1 MKRTSK
7 MVMVAVA
14 LLAGVSG
21 TAWAN
26 GTEMLPPAP
35 STYTPPPP
43 PPPPV
48 EAPAPAP
55 APVVK
60 QSNAGWY
67 ISGAVGLGLPED
79 VKAPTNDDQSDDDS
93 KVKMDSG
100 IALTGALG
108 YNFNPVRLEAEVGYH
123 DHDVSS
129 GQDIDASL
137 SLLTVMANAYYDID
151 AGSGVKPYLMGGA
164 GWGHTR
170 AKDPSHTTT
179 DDVFVWQVGAGVGAA
194 VAHNTTLDLGYRYVK
209 PDDFSVGGG
218 DKAQWAIHNIMLGL
232 RYQF

>member
-1 MKRTSK
+1 M
-7 MVMVAVA
+7 
-14 LLAGVSG
+14 SG

-26 GTEMLPPAP
+26 GTEVPPPAP

-43 PPPPV
+43 PPPV
-48 EAPAPAP
+48 ETPAP

-60 QSNAGWY
+60 QSNAGPY
-67 ISGAVGLGLPED
+67 ISGAVGLGLPEKLEVLGEGD
-79 VKAPTNDDQSDDDS
+79 E

-100 IALTGALG
+100 IALAGALG

-123 DHDVSS
+123 RHDIS
-129 GQDIDASL
+129 DDYEIDGHV

-151 AGSGVKPYLMGGA
+151 AGSGIKPYLMGGA
-164 GWGHTR
+164 GWGHTNVSVTD
-170 AKDPSHTTT
+170 KS
-179 DDVFVWQVGAGVGAA
+179 DDVFVWQVGAGVGAE

-209 PDDFSVGGG
+209 PNDFLVDNGGP
-218 DKAQWAIHNIMLGL
+218 KAKWAIHNIMLGL

>member
-1 MKRTSK
+1 MP
-7 MVMVAVA
+7 
-14 LLAGVSG
+14 
-21 TAWAN
+21 
-26 GTEMLPPAP
+26 PPAP
-35 STYTPPPP
+35 STYTPPP

-60 QSNAGWY
+60 QSNAGPY

-79 VKAPTNDDQSDDDS
+79 LKVPTNEEQFDAYYPSDF

-123 DHDVSS
+123 NHDVSN
-129 GQDIDASL
+129 GQDADGSL

-170 AKDPSHTTT
+170 AKEPSQTIT
-179 DDVFVWQVGAGVGAA
+179 DDVFVWQVGAGVGVA
-194 VAHNTTLDLGYRYVK
+194 VADNTTLDLGYRYVK